1 MGRPRIYSDED
12 AKKRKA
18 ESDKKYREKH
28 REEINAKARRPENR
42 AKTRKNST
50 KYRKKPL
57 SKLKAKEYRE
67 KHREYIIAYR
77 NNPEN
82 RKKAKE
88 WRDRPENKKIRDERA
103 RMPENK
109 KRRNERA
116 RMPERRAKRREYAT
130 KYRQDPKNRVGEKA
144 SSYRDS
150 IRLKILQNYSKAL
163 SNSDVPCCN
172 CCGQKSHVDFLA
184 VDHIAGKKEMDSE
197 PELVKLGYSSKL
209 TSARLRK
216 FILENNFPKGFQI
229 LCTNCNFA
237 KGMIKNN
244 NKCPMK
250 GKPH

>member
-103 RMPENK
+103 RMPE
-109 KRRNERA
+109 
-116 RMPERRAKRREYAT
+116 RRAKTRKYAT

-144 SSYRDS
+144 SLHRDA

-163 SNSDVPCCN
+163 SNSDIPCCN

-209 TSARLRK
+209 TSFRLRK

-237 KGMIKNN
+237 KGMTKNN
-244 NKCPMK
+244 NECPMK
-250 GKPH
+250 GKKH